1 MSIEEVKFNLG
12 SEVFK
17 KFKKIGIIRNPIDQV
32 ISDYWDSNNRIETGR
47 KYNNFNEYMDVGLDF
62 FL

>member
-1 MSIEEVKFNLG
+1 MKRGHKYYDHMSIEEVKANLG

-32 ISDYWDSNNRIETGR
+32 ISD
-47 KYNNFNEYMDVGLDF
+47 
-62 FL
+62 